1 MFNACFSSQPD
12 HAPYSVVTVIY
23 GYFSMK
29 AATAFS
35 VASCLESPP
44 HQENFNSTGSWLSA
58 ASPAAEDSAAAV
70 VSAAAAVVSFAVLLP
85 PHAAKDSVMAEASVR
100 DIAFLMLLLIIIT
113 LPFLFCV
120 RSWLQFLILQR
131 FAQFYKKLCTF
142 DIPAALRLYCVKNMH
157 HFLLISV
164 L

>member
-1 MFNACFSSQPD
+1 
-12 HAPYSVVTVIY
+12 
-23 GYFSMK
+23 MK

-70 VSAAAAVVSFAVLLP
+70 VSAAAAAVVSFAVLLP

-120 RSWLQFLILQR
+120 RSRLQILMLQR
-131 FAQFYKKLCTF
+131 FAQSCKKLCIF
-142 DIPAALRLYCVKNMH
+142 DTSAASRLYRVKNMH
-157 HFLLISV
+157 HFLLMSV